1 MKIIQTYWSL
11 PSQKNEAN
19 AVEGRNSGGFVSEKH
34 HAMSWALSC
43 LKFKQFYTD
52 VKLYTDK
59 KGMAWLVDELGLSY
73 TDVECSLDS
82 LNHYNPLLWA
92 LPKVHVYGL
101 QNEPFIH
108 VDGDIYIWKAFDDAL
123 TKQRL
128 IVQNPE
134 DDAEYLKKILA
145 QVVKVFTNIPDYLLD
160 GFNYILNFPQ
170 VGDILNVSIN
180 AGIFGGNDI
189 EFIKKYSTES
199 IKFVNDN
206 ILPLNRID
214 VGPFNLI
221 FEQLFFKIF
230 AQKNNIP
237 ISCLF
242 EEESRSN
249 IFLSA
254 YYFLCVP
261 QKHSFI
267 HLFGPTKRVA
277 LQYMQM
283 EARLK
288 QEFPKMHQHI
298 TQKYASIK
306 AYPITNN
313 KGKNDDTYSTTH
325 ITDAFKYTITLL
337 ERMHLQHNSNN
348 YEELCDFV
356 ENIVENDPSDRALLL
371 SDVFQIEKIKRDI
384 HYNANTPEFSI
395 ITELVEQSYSN
406 PHYLIDADLEFSLNK
421 QNTGIA
427 YLYHHFEL
435 LSDGEDFLEKIFTSG
450 NFPILNGETNKLYI
464 QKHIKDNVEKIKYQ
478 YLEDWD
484 VLLPLFDGN
493 YVTIKELIQE
503 IKESDMF
510 YDGEN
515 MESDIADF
523 VFHCAFNRRCL
534 LFRKRKK

>member
-11 PSQKNEAN
+11 PSQKNETS
-19 AVEGRNSGGFVSEKH
+19 AVEGRNAGGFVSEKH

-43 LKFKQFYTD
+43 LKFKQFYTN

-59 KGMAWLVDELGLSY
+59 KGLGWLINDLGIPY

-108 VDGDIYIWKAFDDAL
+108 VDGDVYIWKAFDQAFI
-123 TKQRL
+123 KQRL

-145 QVVKVFTNIPDYLLD
+145 QVVKVFTNIPSYLLD
-160 GFNYILNFPQ
+160 EFNYILNFPEL
-170 VGDILNVSIN
+170 GDIPNISIN

-189 EFIKKYSTES
+189 EFIKKYATES

-206 ILPLNRID
+206 LAPLNKID

-221 FEQLFFKIF
+221 FEQLLFKVL

-249 IFLSA
+249 IFLSP

-261 QKHSFI
+261 QKHNFI

-288 QEFPKMHQHI
+288 YEFPKIHQHI
-298 TQKYASIK
+298 TQKYTHNTT
-306 AYPITNN
+306 YPTTNSTAETNN
-313 KGKNDDTYSTTH
+313 IHSTIDIAHT
-325 ITDAFKYTITLL
+325 FKHTITLL
-337 ERMHLQHNSNN
+337 KQMHLQHNITNYNTFYTFISN
-348 YEELCDFV
+348 
-356 ENIVENDPSDRALLL
+356 IIENDPSDTALLL
-371 SDVFQIEKIKRDI
+371 SDIFQIEKIKQNI
-384 HYNANTPEFSI
+384 HHNTTIPEFNI
-395 ITELVEQSYSN
+395 INAIIEQSYTN
-406 PHYLIDADLEFSLNK
+406 PHYLIDADIEFCLDK
-421 QNTGIA
+421 QSTGIA
-427 YLYHHFEL
+427 YLYHHFKL
-435 LSDGEDFLEKIFTSG
+435 LPNEEDFLEKIFTNN
-450 NFPILNGETNKLYI
+450 NFPIPNGEINKLYI
-464 QKHIKDNVEKIKYQ
+464 QKYTKDNSEKIKYE
-478 YLEDWD
+478 YLEGWD
-484 VLLPLFDGN
+484 VLFPLFDDN
-493 YVTIKELIQE
+493 YVTIKELVKE
-503 IKESDMF
+503 IKESNML
-510 YDGEN
+510 YDGKDIEN
-515 MESDIADF
+515 DTADF